1 MMKSAPVLSRCHS
14 LAQFASFGPPPP
26 RTPGRPD
33 PQVPE
38 DPGAGPAI
46 YARLPHIYFYDAN
59 RSDDPAF
66 GFIEI
71 EISVQHRADG
81 HYRLD
86 LFCIGDGHQSGAG
99 LPNGEGMRLDL
110 LAGDRVVATASWV
123 FREVSSGR
131 CDPLT
136 FTASLTMSDEDYQKI
151 DRVRLPSA
159 AAVCR
164 IDG

>member
-1 MMKSAPVLSRCHS
+1 MKSAPVLSRCHS
-14 LAQFASFGPPPP
+14 VAQFASFGPPPP

-38 DPGAGPAI
+38 QLDAGPAI
-46 YARLPHIYFYDAN
+46 YAKLPHVYFYDSN
-59 RSDDPAF
+59 RPDDPAF

-71 EISVQHRADG
+71 EISVQRRG
-81 HYRLD
+81 EGRYRLD
-86 LFCIGDGHQSGAG
+86 LYCVGDGHQSGAG
-99 LPNGEGMRLDL
+99 LPNGEGLRVEL
-110 LAGDRVVATASWV
+110 LAGDDVVETASWV

-131 CDPLT
+131 CDPVT
-136 FTASLTMSDEDYQKI
+136 FAASLTMSDEDYKQV

>member
-1 MMKSAPVLSRCHS
+1 MKSAPVLSRCHS
-14 LAQFASFGPPPP
+14 LAQFSSFGPPPP

-38 DPGAGPAI
+38 NLGAGPAI

-59 RSDDPAF
+59 RTDDPAF
-66 GFIEI
+66 GFIDI
-71 EISVQHRADG
+71 EISVQRRGEGD
-81 HYRLD
+81 YRLD
-86 LFCIGDGHQSGAG
+86 LYCVGDGHQSGAG
-99 LPNGEGMRLDL
+99 LPNGEGMRIEL
-110 LAGDRVVATASWV
+110 LAGDEVIAAAPWT

-131 CDPLT
+131 CDPVTFSARLT
-136 FTASLTMSDEDYQKI
+136 LGDEDYGKI

>member
-1 MMKSAPVLSRCHS
+1 MRSAPVLTRCHS
-14 LAQFASFGPPPP
+14 LTQLASFGPPP

-38 DPGAGPAI
+38 ELGAGPAI
-46 YARLPHIYFYDAN
+46 YAKLPHIYFYDSN
-59 RSDDPAF
+59 RPDDPAF

-71 EISVQHRADG
+71 EISIQRRG
-81 HYRLD
+81 ERSYRLD
-86 LFCIGDGHQSGAG
+86 LSCVGDGHQSGAG
-99 LPNGEGMRLDL
+99 LPNGEGLRVEL
-110 LAGDRVVATASWV
+110 LAGDDVVASVPWL

-131 CDPLT
+131 CDPVT
-136 FTASLTMSDEDYQKI
+136 FSASPALSDDDYRTI